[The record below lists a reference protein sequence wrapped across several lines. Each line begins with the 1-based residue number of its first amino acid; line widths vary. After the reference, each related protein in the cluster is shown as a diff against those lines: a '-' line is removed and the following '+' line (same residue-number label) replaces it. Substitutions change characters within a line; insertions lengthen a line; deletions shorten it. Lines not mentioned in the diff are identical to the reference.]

1 MNWQFYLIV
10 GGSIALALFI
20 TWLGRRQDKKE
31 EAASSKG

>member
-20 TWLGRRQDKKE
+20 TWLGRRQDAREK
-31 EAASSKG
+31 ASSSDS

>member
-20 TWLGRRQDKKE
+20 TWLGRCQDKKD